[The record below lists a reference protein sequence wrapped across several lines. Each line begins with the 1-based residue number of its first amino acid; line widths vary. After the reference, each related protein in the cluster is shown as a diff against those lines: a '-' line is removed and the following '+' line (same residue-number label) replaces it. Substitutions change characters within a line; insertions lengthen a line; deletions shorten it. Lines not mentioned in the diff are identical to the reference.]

1 MPPRMQPPRH
11 ARPPSSSVLLRQS
24 VRAQVLGVC
33 RMQTRSLC
41 RANSR
46 RCWASAAC
54 ESLARGLLVGL
65 TLTLAPAAA
74 QLMGGAAEARQNLSK
89 LATDVSSWWANL
101 DPVPKAPDTPKA
113 CAAGAPE
120 SKARPRGW
128 RLLAPMWQ
136 PDATTGTS
144 PAFKNAELA
153 AVCAVGDRWHG
164 QSARAA
170 SSTEVLSAQVI
181 VFGCPHSPRPRGGC
195 HGGAAPGSLL
205 ALGKPADACG
215 RGRGRRR
222 ESWRACSG
230 CRRARR
236 CWRAS
241 PARWCRRTAASTTH
255 SRRRARRAAAQA
267 AAVAAAPCPACP
279 QRVQEI
285 QF

>member
-11 ARPPSSSVLLRQS
+11 ARAPSSSVLLRQS

-65 TLTLAPAAA
+65 TLTLAPAAV

-136 PDATTGTS
+136 PDATTGHQPGLQECRAGRGVRCGGSLARTKRS
-144 PAFKNAELA
+144 SSAEHRGIVCPSHCIRVSALA
-153 AVCAVGDRWHG
+153 APTR
-164 QSARAA
+164 R
-170 SSTEVLSAQVI
+170 L
-181 VFGCPHSPRPRGGC
+181 PR
-195 HGGAAPGSLL
+195 
-205 ALGKPADACG
+205 
-215 RGRGRRR
+215 
-222 ESWRACSG
+222 
-230 CRRARR
+230 
-236 CWRAS
+236 
-241 PARWCRRTAASTTH
+241 
-255 SRRRARRAAAQA
+255 RRRARQ
-267 AAVAAAPCPACP
+267 PASAGEA
-279 QRVQEI
+279 R
-285 QF
+285 